1 MSGGVDSSVAA
12 LLLTKEVR
20 LFNITVNWQLKMLR
34 IMICLLFTCE
44 TGTREM
50 SRERTRGVNGRKTGM
65 TSSSFA
71 RSLTFPVNL

>member
-12 LLLTKEVR
+12 SLLTKEVR
-20 LFNITVNWQLKMLR
+20 LSNVGVNWQLKMSR
-34 IMICLLFTCE
+34 IMICLLFTCG

-50 SRERTRGVNGRKTGM
+50 NRVRTRGVNGRKTGT